1 MLYLLLSPTHSSMLA
16 GLLRMLARLIGGNA
30 CFSWLAHPSSATAAG
45 CPTLQARAP
54 PPLAS
59 GGIATPEA
67 PTSLAYVPSHYARG
81 PIVQNY
87 LVPNATEAAGMAAA
101 AATTDA
107 AAVGTSAGLSVHPH
121 TGHEDEVMKMMI
133 PVPKLN
139 IYCCRY

>member
-1 MLYLLLSPTHSSMLA
+1 MQAANFANAVSAAVANAFQYVGRVATNVSQA
-16 GLLRMLARLIGGNA
+16 NRWERL
-30 CFSWLAHPSSATAAG
+30 SWLTHPSSAPVAG

-67 PTSLAYVPSHYARG
+67 PTSPAYVPSPFYARG
-81 PIVQNY
+81 PVVQNY

-107 AAVGTSAGLSVHPH
+107 AAAGTSAGPSAPPH
-121 TGHEDEVMKMMI
+121 TG
-133 PVPKLN
+133 
-139 IYCCRY
+139 